1 MKHTQLNSLI
11 AAVILGISSLMAM
24 LENPAMAQQEMTC
37 QETVN
42 SIMANIRQQGAKV
55 TFRVYDDADYQS
67 FVGARFEN
75 KKRVNG
81 LFLGLGKSGK
91 SDAIA
96 KTIWNSESQVEGYVS
111 KIFSRCGGT
120 GIIDIGL
127 FETEAIIS
135 FGMDDENQLGREQCY
150 DPEEKIPERIS
161 EIYREWD
168 WYCAYV
174 L

>member
-1 MKHTQLNSLI
+1 MFEGRAI
-11 AAVILGISSLMAM
+11 AQV
-24 LENPAMAQQEMTC
+24 MTC
-37 QETVN
+37 QATVN
-42 SIMANIRQQGAKV
+42 AVMAEIRQQGGKV
-55 TFRVYDDADYQS
+55 TFRVYDDADYQQ

-81 LFLGLGKSGK
+81 LFLGLGEAGK

-96 KTIWNSESQVEGYVS
+96 KAIWDSESRMQEYVAQ
-111 KIFSRCGGT
+111 IFPRCGGT
-120 GIIDIGL
+120 GIINIGL
-127 FETEAIIS
+127 FETEAIAS
-135 FGMDDENQLGREQCY
+135 FGMNDKNQLGTEQCF

>member
-1 MKHTQLNSLI
+1 MKNAPLQSLM
-11 AAVILGISSLMAM
+11 AAVILWASPLLPMQ
-24 LENPAMAQQEMTC
+24 ENQVNAQEMTC

-42 SIMANIRQQGAKV
+42 SVMADIRKQGAKV
-55 TFRVYDDADYQS
+55 TFRVYDNADYQS

-81 LFLGLGKSGK
+81 LFLGLGETGK

-96 KTIWNSESQVEGYVS
+96 KTIWQSDDLIKDYLTQ
-111 KIFSRCGGT
+111 IFPRCGGT

-127 FETEAIIS
+127 FETEAIAS
-135 FGMDDENQLGREQCY
+135 FGMDDENRLGTEQCY
-150 DPEEKIPERIS
+150 DPEEQIPGRIS

>member
-1 MKHTQLNSLI
+1 MKYTQLNSLI
-11 AAVILGISSLMAM
+11 TAAILSVSPLMVM
-24 LENPAMAQQEMTC
+24 QENPAMAQEMTC

-42 SIMANIRQQGAKV
+42 AVMADIRKQGGKV
-55 TFRVYDDADYQS
+55 TFRVYDDADYQR
-67 FVGARFEN
+67 FVGTRFDN

-81 LFLGLGKSGK
+81 LLLALGETGK

-96 KTIWNSESQVEGYVS
+96 KTIWNSESQVEDYLNQ
-111 KIFSRCGGT
+111 IFPRCGGT
-120 GIIDIGL
+120 GIIEIGL
-127 FETEAIIS
+127 FETEEIVS
-135 FGMDDENQLGREQCY
+135 FGMNEKNQLGREQCY